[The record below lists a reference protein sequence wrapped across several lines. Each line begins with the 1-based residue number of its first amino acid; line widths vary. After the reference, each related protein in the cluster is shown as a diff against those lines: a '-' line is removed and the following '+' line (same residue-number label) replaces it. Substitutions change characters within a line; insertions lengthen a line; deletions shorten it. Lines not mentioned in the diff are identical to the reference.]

1 MGFHT
6 IFVEVQE
13 NDAEAGRTVNTNPV
27 KIYIYIYI
35 CIIAYGMKRDVKVA

>member
-27 KIYIYIYI
+27 KIYIYI
-35 CIIAYGMKRDVKVA
+35 IAYGMKRDVKVA

>member
-27 KIYIYIYI
+27 KIYIYI